1 MQSDITPPSNDSAV
15 VPDVVKSAVLS
26 DLIKK
31 EPVLAGYLAVW
42 VLANLGALIVGHT
55 HLVDSATWTSL
66 ATTVTPVLT
75 GLVLGALS
83 WLTRRVVEP
92 IFKKL

>member
-1 MQSDITPPSNDSAV
+1 MQSDITPPTDSAV
-15 VPDVVKSAVLS
+15 PAIVSKTLIT

-31 EPVLAGYLAVW
+31 EPVLAGYIVVW
-42 VLANLGALIVGHT
+42 VLTNLGALVVGHT
-55 HLVDSATWTSL
+55 HVVDSATWTTV

-92 IFKKL
+92 LFKKL